1 VRNASVWRALLG
13 VEKTVVEGV
22 EFDQDQG
29 LLVARVRPTAG
40 ARSRC
45 GRCSRRSPGYDGG
58 AGRRRWRT
66 LDLGTVATVLEAD
79 APRVSCPEHG
89 VVVAAVPWARH
100 DAGHTRAFDD
110 QTAWLAVACSKTA
123 VTELMRIAWRTVGKV
138 ITRVSADIEANVD
151 RLAGL
156 SRIGIDEIAYKRGH
170 RYLIIVVDHD
180 TRRLIWAAPGRDKA
194 TLNSFFDQLG
204 SERSAAITH
213 VSADSADWIAEVVAQ
228 RTVNAVQ
235 CADAF
240 HVVAW
245 ATDALDAVRRQT
257 WNEARALARTEPR
270 RGPGNPANAPARPGH
285 DLTRALKNAR
295 WALWKN
301 PQNLTD
307 HQAEKLAWITK
318 TDPRLHRAYLLK
330 EGLRHVFAVKGE
342 QGKQALDRWLSWARR
357 SRLPSFVRLAR
368 RIVKYR
374 ASIEAA
380 LDHDLSNALIE
391 STNTKIRLLTRIAYG
406 FRSPEALI
414 ALAMLALGGYRPA
427 LPGRPTT

>member
-1 VRNASVWRALLG
+1 MRNASVWRALLG

-22 EFDQDQG
+22 EFDQDHG

-156 SRIGIDEIAYKRGH
+156 SRIGIDEISYKRGH

-301 PQNLTD
+301 PENLTD

-318 TDPRLHRAYLLK
+318 TDPRLYRAYLLK

-357 SRLPSFVRLAR
+357 CRLPSFVRLAR

-391 STNTKIRLLTRIAYG
+391 STNTKIRLLTRIAFG